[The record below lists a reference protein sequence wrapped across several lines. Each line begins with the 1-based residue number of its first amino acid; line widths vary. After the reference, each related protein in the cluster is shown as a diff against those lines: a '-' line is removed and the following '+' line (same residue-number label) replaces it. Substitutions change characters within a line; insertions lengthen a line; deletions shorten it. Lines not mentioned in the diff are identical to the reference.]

1 MHDAAAQA
9 SSPAT
14 ARDAR
19 RATPPPAAEPV
30 QLRLLD
36 ERDREL
42 YHALHASLDVMR
54 AIGPTL
60 TPGEIDARF
69 GRVVRHNGSRRPGH
83 RAWAI
88 AAGRPPCAL
97 GLITLLRNGM
107 RAELGVMLLP
117 HAWHR
122 GVATRGIRSVLPLA
136 FGELGLDHVDASR
149 PDDAHA
155 RRIDRLLLPLGFRPA
170 AGLRTGE
177 AGWTLARP
185 R

>member
-1 MHDAAAQA
+1 MHDAAAL
-9 SSPAT
+9 SSIAPAQ
-14 ARDAR
+14 DAR
-19 RATPPPAAEPV
+19 RGLRAADTDPIR
-30 QLRLLD
+30 LRLLD
-36 ERDREL
+36 ERDRDL
-42 YHALHASLDVMR
+42 YHALHASPDVMR

-60 TPGEIDARF
+60 TATEIEARF
-69 GRVVRHNGSRRPGH
+69 GRVLRHNGSRRPGH

-88 AAGRPPCAL
+88 FADRPAPAL

-117 HAWHR
+117 DAWQR
-122 GVATRGIRSVLPLA
+122 RVATRAIGSVLPLA
-136 FGELGLDHVDASR
+136 FGELGLEHVDASR

-170 AGLRTGE
+170 AGLRAGE